1 MGRLSRVIRLTVLPI
16 GTTVLAVVVASARPS
31 VDEAAVIRPGLT
43 TRTARAPT
51 GLPPVNQPDVQQGTL
66 DPYFR
71 KYGDLFD
78 ICDHLSHRGIGYFSY
93 YDIRNAI
100 RALEELNGKE
110 IDGVPLDIQFSFP
123 KDDKA
128 LTDICDRRSN
138 QGTLLVTVRDDNRPV
153 DDDELRRFFQQYGDV
168 KDIKPFRE
176 NVRQRVL
183 EFYDS
188 RDCVKAHDYATG
200 AQYNHGTIDCRFL
213 WDLAQKSMSRY
224 SKPMHARGRGGAS
237 HYSDREYN
245 NHYEDDRSSRSHY
258 EGSSQ
263 RSRSPAPRH
272 HPYQHSRDDSRTR
285 YGPPES
291 RGSISSEFKN
301 PSPASGRPPTTHYEN
316 APAAE
321 PSQTVDAERLKQA
334 QQAQQVLSLLAA
346 QTQTPVQAQPSVAQ
360 NPLMSLMGPQGAQV
374 AQLLS
379 LLAQQQQLQPQPQQ
393 PIHSQPPAQASFQ
406 MPKYGSDLD
415 NPELC
420 AVLCCVISADYFLN
434 SNGTE
439 FGNFS
444 GCTYTD
450 CPGGPV
456 VHGTCAHIYTG
467 YFAFPGSFFSSPIH
481 HVYCTNIPGR
491 PH

>member
-1 MGRLSRVIRLTVLPI
+1 MVLTQSRVIRLTVLPI

-51 GLPPVNQPDVQQGTL
+51 GLPPVNQ
-66 DPYFR
+66 
-71 KYGDLFD
+71 
-78 ICDHLSHRGIGYFSY
+78 

-213 WDLAQKSMSRY
+213 WDLAQ
-224 SKPMHARGRGGAS
+224 
-237 HYSDREYN
+237 N
-245 NHYEDDRSSRSHY
+245 
-258 EGSSQ
+258 
-263 RSRSPAPRH
+263 
-272 HPYQHSRDDSRTR
+272 RDDSRTR

-379 LLAQQQQLQPQPQQ
+379 LL
-393 PIHSQPPAQASFQ
+393 SFGCSDWCRITTSE
-406 MPKYGSDLD
+406 YGSDLD